1 MNEKYYTAEEISK
14 LLNIHVKT
22 VQRYIR
28 EGKIRATKIGKS
40 WRVTGHDL
48 SIFTEEQATTQLT
61 TENSKEMTTGKASSV
76 IDLVVRSKEEAGRI
90 SNSLTAAMNVKPMEY
105 GQASLQSQYIELE
118 RTLRIML
125 WGNIS
130 FTSGMLQMIEMLI
143 GQQGEE

>member
-1 MNEKYYTAEEISK
+1 MNEKYYTAEEISN

-48 SIFTEEQATTQLT
+48 SMFTEEQATTQIT
-61 TENSKEMTTGKASSV
+61 TEKSKEMARGKASSV
-76 IDLVVRSKEEAGRI
+76 IDLVVGSKEEAGRI

-105 GQASLQSQYIELE
+105 GQASFQSQYIEQE
-118 RTLRIML
+118 STLRIML
-125 WGNIS
+125 WGNIR
-130 FTSGMLQMIEMLI
+130 FTSSMMQMIEMII
-143 GQQGEE
+143 GQQGDE